1 MAGHYVIA
9 GKAIP
14 NYKVTFARHMINW
27 LMIQK
32 VSIYTYTTT

>member
-14 NYKVTFARHMINW
+14 NHLVIN
-27 LMIQK
+27 LFLAM
-32 VSIYTYTTT
+32 VPATCERVY

>member
-14 NYKVTFARHMINW
+14 NHKVTLTQHMLIDWWNN
-27 LMIQK
+27 I
-32 VSIYTYTTT
+32 